1 MINLRFTFVKII
13 VIQPSGCKANFNKTI
28 YLSSLSKKRKKGLSI
43 TEPHPLFSIELK
55 ILVPFD
61 TDILKMVLSALS
73 ERQVGQP
80 QAAQAPAVRWS
91 SYAITV
97 MAEL

>member
-43 TEPHPLFSIELK
+43 TESHPL
-55 ILVPFD
+55 
-61 TDILKMVLSALS
+61 LS
-73 ERQVGQP
+73 
-80 QAAQAPAVRWS
+80 
-91 SYAITV
+91 
-97 MAEL
+97 